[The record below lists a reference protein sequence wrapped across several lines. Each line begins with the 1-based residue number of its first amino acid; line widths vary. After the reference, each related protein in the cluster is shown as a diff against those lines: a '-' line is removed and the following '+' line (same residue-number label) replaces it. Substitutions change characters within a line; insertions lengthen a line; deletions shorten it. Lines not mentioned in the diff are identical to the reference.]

1 MSKTGG
7 SKTYLAEAEPEAVLP
22 VQRQACPPHSP
33 EETYKRRVSTQHD
46 AIQFCYGCSARDP
59 RPQN

>member
-7 SKTYLAEAEPEAVLP
+7 SKTYRAEPEAVLP

-33 EETYKRRVSTQHD
+33 EETYKRQVSSQHD
-46 AIQFCYGCSARDP
+46 DSIQFCNGCSARDT